1 MIKLALGHLF
11 KAKKINLDG
20 DNYEVFEYVDFVAGI
35 TYDSIKNQHLC
46 SVITGRCAGQYALV
60 SGSENSE
67 YHFCEVGLND
77 SIKRNDNSAD
87 FEKMRALMLKNMA
100 KYYKK
105 NGSSFTAITDKKT
118 IAAIDKAL
126 KTQSEFNEENLNS
139 QSNIATMYNDI
150 KKTIIA
156 QDEQIMQILTAL
168 FKNQTVIDSDLDDDL
183 IAKLKENVLICGSTG
198 TGKTEIL
205 KRISKLYDIPI
216 VIEDATSLSETGY
229 VGRKITDLLEDLYL
243 SADDD
248 IEKAQKGILVID
260 EFDKLAEGH
269 TNSGDHVSRIG
280 VQRSLLKLLDG
291 SLFYFDD
298 KKFDTSKLTVVALGA
313 FTDIKKG
320 DDYANL
326 TNDDFIKYGMMRELM
341 GRFSKI
347 IKMNT
352 LTEEDIIKILKE
364 SDFSPLN
371 TYKVLFEKLGIEYS
385 YTEDFIKYI
394 AEIAVTK
401 QSGARSLKMVFD
413 DAISG
418 ALFKIFAGEYT
429 SISLDRPSSENDK
442 PYTLTDKNNSDKK
455 DSDKPQNRILGLF
468 KKQN

>member
-1 MIKLALGHLF
+1 MSRLAIGHLL

-20 DNYEVFEYVDFVAGI
+20 DNYNFFEYVDFVTGI
-35 TYDSIKNQHLC
+35 TFENTNNYGICN
-46 SVITGRCAGQYALV
+46 VISGKYIGKYALT
-60 SGSENSE
+60 SGNKESE
-67 YHFCEVGLND
+67 YRFFEENLGDTIRKNG
-77 SIKRNDNSAD
+77 NSVD
-87 FEKMRALMLKNMA
+87 FEKIRALMLKSKA

-105 NGSSFTAITDKKT
+105 NGSSFTAITDKKV

-126 KTQSEFNEENLNS
+126 KTQSEFNEENLKSN
-139 QSNIATMYNDI
+139 SNIATMYNDI

-168 FKNQTVIDSDLDDDL
+168 FKNQTVINSNLDDDL

-198 TGKTEIL
+198 TGKTEVL

-243 SADDD
+243 SADEN

-313 FTDIKKG
+313 FTGIKQG

-385 YTEDFIKYI
+385 YTEDFIQYI

-429 SISLDRPSSENDK
+429 SISLERPSSENDK
-442 PYTLTDKNNSDKK
+442 PYTLTDKNS
-455 DSDKPQNRILGLF
+455 SDKPQNRILGLF